1 MYTVI
6 LCISLHMDLNT
17 GIRSSRAC
25 IQCKWPPHAHNFNL
39 KGSTLKSFLHLLQ
52 HSLAGRRGRSD
63 RSGLR
68 QQAHI
73 IGVDVGEQA
82 PAWQHYGL
90 TWRHAGTG
98 QAIGVLQQQ
107 MPMSGLDDPLLS
119 SD

>member
-1 MYTVI
+1 M
-6 LCISLHMDLNT
+6 LQLN
-17 GIRSSRAC
+17 
-25 IQCKWPPHAHNFNL
+25 
-39 KGSTLKSFLHLLQ
+39 
-52 HSLAGRRGRSD
+52 LAGRSGC
-63 RSGLR
+63 SGLS

-73 IGVDVGEQA
+73 VGIDVGEQA